1 MKTRIKVST
10 EIERGLTSVKPGDV
24 VISLEYDVIL
34 IVVKT
39 NADGSTFDGLV
50 LDSEEEINHW
60 ERYSYRSD
68 FPANLF
74 EPFIGTITLE
84 CE

>member
-24 VISLEYDVIL
+24 VISLEHDVIL

-68 FPANLF
+68 FQANWF

>member
-24 VISLEYDVIL
+24 VISLEHDVIL

-60 ERYSYRSD
+60 ERQ
-68 FPANLF
+68 
-74 EPFIGTITLE
+74 
-84 CE
+84 

>member
-24 VISLEYDVIL
+24 VISLEHDVIL

-60 ERYSYRSD
+60 ERDTVIGRISRQICSNRSS
-68 FPANLF
+68 AR
-74 EPFIGTITLE
+74 
-84 CE
+84 